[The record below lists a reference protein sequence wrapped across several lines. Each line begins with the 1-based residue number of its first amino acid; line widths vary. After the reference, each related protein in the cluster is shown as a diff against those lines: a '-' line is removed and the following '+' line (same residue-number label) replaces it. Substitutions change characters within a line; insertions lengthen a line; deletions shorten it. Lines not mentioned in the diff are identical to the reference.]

1 MEVPLLYCSLYPVI
15 RPLWCGQG
23 TVPHTILI
31 ELLSTDVV
39 VSSPGAPV
47 GAGEGKCSSCTEVR
61 YHWCVVPA
69 VKVLVEKVI
78 VLLLPSTSTAVTVTV
93 QLLPALREEMVC
105 LLIVPDTV
113 IVCTDGT
120 CESHKS

>member
-1 MEVPLLYCSLYPVI
+1 MGPP
-15 RPLWCGQG
+15 WCGQG
-23 TVPHTILI
+23 TVPHTM
-31 ELLSTDVV
+31 LSDLFSNDKL
-39 VSSPGAPV
+39 VSPSGAPV
-47 GAGEGKCSSCTEVR
+47 GAGKETCNSCTEVR

-120 CESHKS
+120 CDESHKS